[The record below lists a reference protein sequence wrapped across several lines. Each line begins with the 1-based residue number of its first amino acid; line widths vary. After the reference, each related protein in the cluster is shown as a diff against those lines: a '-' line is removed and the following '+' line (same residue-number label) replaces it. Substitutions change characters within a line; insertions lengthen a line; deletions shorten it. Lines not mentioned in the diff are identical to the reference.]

1 LPVANMTPQ
10 IALVLGVLGVTIV
23 LFVTERLRVD
33 VVAILVM
40 LILAWLGLVTPAEAF
55 SGLASNAVVSM
66 IAVMILGYGIDRSG
80 VMRRV
85 TRPILR
91 AAGSSERRLT
101 GIVGAAVGL
110 LSGFMQNIGAAAL
123 FLPAMLRLS
132 KRTGLPA
139 SRLLMPMGFAAIL
152 GGTLTMVGSGPL
164 IILNDLLR
172 QAGEARYGLFGV
184 TPIGAALLA
193 AGIGYFVLLGRR
205 VLPPGTT
212 TEEGPTAQ
220 QAIVEAWQLPSTIW
234 QFAVPPDSPLVGKT
248 HEAAGLWTQYGVN
261 LLALAE
267 GEEVLYAPWRHE
279 RFAAGQELAVLGEEA
294 RVRRFADDVRLQL
307 LDASGRLAALR
318 RSECAGFAELII
330 PPRSPI
336 AGKTLRQMAMRK
348 TYSVEPLVLL
358 SGARE
363 QRGDFSDQELS
374 TGDAII
380 VFGKWEHIRAMG
392 DNRRFVLTTPV
403 EAVAPG
409 EARPVAAVVCFAL
422 ALGLALSGV
431 RLSVGLLTGAIG
443 MVLLGVIT
451 MDEAYR
457 AIDWRT
463 VFLLAG
469 LIPLGIATKHSGAA
483 AYLAHQAM
491 GLLSHAGPIGVLLAV
506 ALLSTLFSLFMSNV
520 AATVLLV
527 PLVVIMGH
535 EVGVSPRA
543 LALLVAVCASNS
555 FVLPTHQVNALLLSP
570 GGYRNSDYL
579 RAGGVM
585 TLLFLVV
592 VVTLFHLF
600 YT

>member
-1 LPVANMTPQ
+1 
-10 IALVLGVLGVTIV
+10 
-23 LFVTERLRVD
+23 
-33 VVAILVM
+33 
-40 LILAWLGLVTPAEAF
+40 
-55 SGLASNAVVSM
+55 
-66 IAVMILGYGIDRSG
+66 
-80 VMRRV
+80 
-85 TRPILR
+85 
-91 AAGSSERRLT
+91 
-101 GIVGAAVGL
+101 
-110 LSGFMQNIGAAAL
+110 
-123 FLPAMLRLS
+123 
-132 KRTGLPA
+132 
-139 SRLLMPMGFAAIL
+139 
-152 GGTLTMVGSGPL
+152 
-164 IILNDLLR
+164 
-172 QAGEARYGLFGV
+172 
-184 TPIGAALLA
+184 
-193 AGIGYFVLLGRR
+193 
-205 VLPPGTT
+205 
-212 TEEGPTAQ
+212 
-220 QAIVEAWQLPSTIW
+220 
-234 QFAVPPDSPLVGKT
+234 
-248 HEAAGLWTQYGVN
+248 
-261 LLALAE
+261 
-267 GEEVLYAPWRHE
+267 
-279 RFAAGQELAVLGEEA
+279 
-294 RVRRFADDVRLQL
+294 
-307 LDASGRLAALR
+307 
-318 RSECAGFAELII
+318 
-330 PPRSPI
+330 
-336 AGKTLRQMAMRK
+336 
-348 TYSVEPLVLL
+348 
-358 SGARE
+358 
-363 QRGDFSDQELS
+363 
-374 TGDAII
+374 
-380 VFGKWEHIRAMG
+380 MG